1 MGIPFYYRQIVAKDQ
16 SRLLCE
22 VASCDRLYLD
32 YNSIIHTSAAAVV
45 ARSNGEEFSDREVFD
60 EVFKHTMYVASVC
73 KPRQLLY
80 IAVDGVAPR
89 SKINQQRKRRFLS
102 AYRNNIIN
110 RFKEKNN
117 IRYTKWDS
125 NAITPG
131 TQFMKDL
138 HAYLQERIAAENTG
152 YSVVLSGYDEP
163 GEGEHKIF
171 QHMAQP
177 AELAQPACNVIY
189 GLDAD
194 LIMLSLTCGHEVY
207 LMREGSSFFTGL
219 TEFKFLDVQALR
231 RSVSKFLYDKDDI
244 GYMYDY
250 VFFCFLLGNDFL
262 PNIACMK
269 IKSGAVELLCEVYK
283 EVFAGQHLVAKKDGV
298 FEINMAMLS
307 KMFESLAR
315 REDGLMREA
324 TQQFYASQPHNRG
337 SGGKLDRFLAE
348 LDSYPTI
355 NKFPMVINPTEDS
368 AWKNSYYHHLFGTH
382 QMPAI
387 KGIVQ
392 NYIEGIVWT
401 MNYYFNHRFDA
412 RWYYMYNYAPC
423 ISDIYKYI
431 GSVEVSLD
439 FLTPPSIDAELQLL
453 MVMPPASR
461 GLVPAELQKVMEEIE
476 YGCAHYYPTRFFLTS
491 YMKSYLWECTP
502 VLPNI
507 DIDAIDRARQQCYKK
522 VTTM

>member
-1 MGIPFYYRQIVAKDQ
+1 MGIPFYYRQIVAKEQ
-16 SRLLCE
+16 GKLLCE
-22 VASCDRLYLD
+22 VASCDSLYLD

-45 ARSNGEEFSDREVFD
+45 GRNNGEDVPEKDIFE
-60 EVFKHTMYVASVC
+60 EIYKHTMYVASVC
-73 KPRQLLY
+73 KPRKLLY

-110 RFKEKNN
+110 RFKDKNN
-117 IRYTKWDS
+117 IKYSKWDS

-131 TQFMKDL
+131 TPFMKNL
-138 HAYLQERIAAENTG
+138 HRFLLDKIAADGGTFQI
-152 YSVVLSGYDEP
+152 VLSGYDEP

-171 QHMAQP
+171 QHMAERQGDD
-177 AELAQPACNVIY
+177 CNVIY

-194 LIMLSLTCGHEVY
+194 LIMLSLTCGNRVY

-231 RSVSKFLYDKDDI
+231 SSVSMFLYGKEDI

-269 IKSGAVELLCEVYK
+269 IKSGAVELLCDTYK
-283 EVFAGQHLVAKKDGV
+283 EVFAGEHLVSKKEGL
-298 FEINMAMLS
+298 FEINMPMLS
-307 KMFESLAR
+307 KMFETLAR
-315 REDGLMREA
+315 REDALMKEA
-324 TQQFYASQPHNRG
+324 TQQFYASQPQNRQ
-337 SGGKLDRFLAE
+337 SGGKMDRFLAE

-355 NKFPMVINPTEDS
+355 NKFPMVINPMEDT

-382 QMPAI
+382 HMPAI
-387 KGIVQ
+387 KAIVQ

-401 MNYYFNHRFDA
+401 TNYYFNHRFDA

-423 ISDIYKYI
+423 MSDICKYI
-431 GSVEVSLD
+431 GNIEVLLD
-439 FLTPPSIDAELQLL
+439 FKTPAPIDAELQLL
-453 MVMPPASR
+453 MVMPPASKD
-461 GLVPAELQKVMEEIE
+461 LLPTDLQKIMDELD

-502 VLPNI
+502 VLPNV
-507 DIDAIDRARQQCYKK
+507 DIDVLSRAREACIAR
-522 VTTM
+522 